1 MAAEKTEILLIG
13 PPKPV
18 IVNGLDPA
26 VNLIRLSEAQDRDK
40 LCAELAPRLRA
51 IAMSVT
57 SERMDGAFMSRF
69 PRLEIVSSFGVG
81 YDHIDTAWAS
91 AHGITVTNTP
101 DVLTEE
107 VADTAL
113 GLLLCTVRE
122 FPQAERY
129 LRAGKWVE
137 KDYPLT
143 KASLRNRTVGL
154 VGMGRIGQAI
164 ARRLEAMQVPVV
176 YHSRRP
182 ASGLSYRHYP
192 QLIEMARDVDIL
204 LVITPGGANTRNLI
218 NADVLAALGP
228 HGILVNVARG
238 SVVDQSALIK
248 ALQDR
253 TILSAGL
260 DVYANEPNVPPEL
273 IAMDHVVLFPH
284 LGSASV
290 ATRERMDQL
299 VVDNLLAWAA
309 GKPPLTAVPETP
321 YPPKNSASDAEAVNA
336 SIRMPPSHAG
346 AGMTERSPHGS
357 VRAGWSVGWILD
369 VAAVGPDRSCGR
381 IGSR

>member
-1 MAAEKTEILLIG
+1 MMAAEKTEILLIG

-26 VNLIRLSEAQDRDK
+26 VNLIRLADAKDKDK

-69 PRLEIVSSFGVG
+69 PKLEIVSSFGVG
-81 YDHIDTAWAS
+81 YDHIEIPWAV
-91 AHGITVTNTP
+91 AHGVTVTNTP

-122 FPQAERY
+122 LPQAERY

-143 KASLRNRTVGL
+143 RASLRNRTVGL
-154 VGMGRIGQAI
+154 VGIGRIGQAI

-182 ASGLSYRHYP
+182 AAGLSYKHYP
-192 QLIEMARDVDIL
+192 NLIDMARDVDIL
-204 LVITPGGANTRNLI
+204 LVITPGGAGTRNLI
-218 NADVLAALGP
+218 NAEVLAALGP
-228 HGILVNVARG
+228 DGILVNMARG
-238 SVVDQSALIK
+238 SVVDQPALIK
-248 ALQDR
+248 ALQDK
-253 TILSAGL
+253 TIMSAGL
-260 DVYANEPNVPPEL
+260 DVFANEPEVPPEL

-290 ATRERMDQL
+290 ATRERMDRL
-299 VVDNLLAWAA
+299 VVDNLLSWAA
-309 GKPPLTAVPETP
+309 GKGPLTPVAETP
-321 YPPKNSASDAEAVNA
+321 WPPKQ
-336 SIRMPPSHAG
+336 
-346 AGMTERSPHGS
+346 RS
-357 VRAGWSVGWILD
+357 
-369 VAAVGPDRSCGR
+369 
-381 IGSR
+381 

>member
-1 MAAEKTEILLIG
+1 MAEKADVLLIG

-18 IVNGLDPA
+18 IVNGLSSAFNLVRFPDPK
-26 VNLIRLSEAQDRDK
+26 DRDK
-40 LCAELAPRLRA
+40 FFAESAPRMRGMA
-51 IAMSVT
+51 VAAT
-57 SERMDGAFMSRF
+57 EERVDGAFMTRF

-81 YDHIDTAWAS
+81 YDHVDAAWAG

-129 LRAGKWVE
+129 LRAGKWVQ
-137 KDYPLT
+137 KNYPLS
-143 KASLRNRTVGL
+143 KATLRDRTVGM

-164 ARRLEAMQVPVV
+164 ARRLAAMQVPVV

-182 ASGLSYRHYP
+182 AAGVPYRHYP
-192 QLIEMARDVDIL
+192 KLIDMARDVDVL
-204 LVITPGGANTRNLI
+204 MVITPGGAETKNLI
-218 NADVLAALGP
+218 NTQVLEALGP
-228 HGILVNVARG
+228 DGILINMSRG
-238 SVVDQSALIK
+238 SVVDEPALIK
-248 ALQDR
+248 ALQQK

-260 DVYANEPNVPPEL
+260 DVFAREPEVPAEL

-290 ATRERMDQL
+290 ATRDKMDQL

-309 GKPPLTAVPETP
+309 GKPPLTPVAETP
-321 YPPKNSASDAEAVNA
+321 WPPKTK
-336 SIRMPPSHAG
+336 RP
-346 AGMTERSPHGS
+346 
-357 VRAGWSVGWILD
+357 
-369 VAAVGPDRSCGR
+369 
-381 IGSR
+381 